1 MTQPSVR
8 TRRSHACAA
17 GLAVL
22 SLLFV
27 TTGCTEQADGTA
39 TAGASAS
46 TDSDEATE
54 SDEQPAAAAVVS
66 MDPPLGT
73 SGFAP
78 MTPVTIFAGDGTL
91 TEVAILDH
99 NGVAVPGTLSADAT
113 KWQSTELLDYATT
126 YDVTATATNSGGA
139 RTASTGTISTIT
151 PRTFTMPYLLPS
163 QSMDSVGVGM
173 PIVVQFDEDV
183 EDRAAVERGLAV
195 TTTPPVV
202 GGWSWFGDREV
213 HYRPQDHW
221 NPGTHVVVD
230 VNVYGVNVGADIYG
244 EVNQHLEFDIH
255 DALVAKVDNDDLT
268 LRVYRNGA
276 LEREMP
282 TSMGKSGFSTP
293 SGTYLV
299 MQQDRRYTMDSS
311 TYGTAIDDP
320 EGYRLEVEYASRLSY
335 SGIFV
340 HAAPWSVGDQG
351 LRNVSHGCLNL
362 STADAGYFYE
372 NFGWGDIV
380 QVTGTGQALDPT
392 NGLGD
397 WNIPWE
403 EWILGSALI

>member
-1 MTQPSVR
+1 VTQPSAR
-8 TRRSHACAA
+8 LRRLPAYAA

-27 TTGCTEQADGTA
+27 TSGCTEPTDAAAKPGT
-39 TAGASAS
+39 SAS
-46 TDSDEATE
+46 TESDEATE
-54 SDEQPAAAAVVS
+54 SAERAPAVVS

-73 SGFAP
+73 SRFAP
-78 MTPVTIFAGDGTL
+78 MTPVTIFAGNGTL
-91 TEVAILDH
+91 TEVVILDPE
-99 NGVAVPGTLSADAT
+99 GDAVSGTLSADAT
-113 KWQSTELLDYATT
+113 KWQATELLDYATS
-126 YDVTATATNSGGA
+126 YDVTATAANASGEV
-139 RTASTGTISTIT
+139 TAATGNISTLT

-173 PIVVQFDEDV
+173 PIVVRFDEDI
-183 EDRAAVERGLAV
+183 EDRAVVERRLAV

-202 GGWSWFGDREV
+202 GAWSWFGDREV
-213 HYRPQDHW
+213 HYRPQNHW

-230 VNVYGVNVGADIYG
+230 VNVYGVNVGGDIYG
-244 EVNQHLEFDIH
+244 EENQHLEFDIH
-255 DALVAKVDNDDLT
+255 DSLVAKVDNDDLT

-276 LEREMP
+276 LERAMP

-311 TYGTAIDDP
+311 TYGTPIDDP

-380 QVTGTGQALDPT
+380 QVTGTGVSLQVT

-403 EWILGSALI
+403 EWILGSALPDP